1 MIRFEE
7 YLPIAT
13 STAAKSINDAFNN
26 VVLKYGLTRSQCVAL
41 YYIDLDGSTN
51 QKQLAKKMNIRES
64 TITGLLD
71 RMERDKLIER
81 KPDEEDMRRKTI
93 SLSNRGDD
101 KLSEISQVTEEF
113 VNEATSKIS
122 DKDLEIYQKVLDQM
136 LESTL
141 DWQERKIKAL
151 E

>member
-1 MIRFEE
+1 MVRFEE

-13 STAAKSINDAFNN
+13 ATASKFMNDAFNN
-26 VVLKYGLTRSQCVAL
+26 VVLKYRLTRSQCVAL

-51 QKQLAKKMNIRES
+51 QKDLAKKMNIRES
-64 TITGLLD
+64 TMTGLLD

-81 KPDEEDMRRKTI
+81 KPDKEDMRRKTI
-93 SLSNRGDD
+93 SLSNKGYD

-113 VNEATSKIS
+113 VNEATIKIS
-122 DKDLEIYQKVLDQM
+122 DKDIEIYQKVLAQM

-141 DWQERKIKAL
+141 DWQERKIKAF

>member
-64 TITGLLD
+64 TMTGLLD

>member
-51 QKQLAKKMNIRES
+51 QKQLAKKMNIKES
-64 TITGLLD
+64 TMTGLLD

>member
-41 YYIDLDGSTN
+41 YYIDLDGLTN

-64 TITGLLD
+64 TMTGLLD

>member
-51 QKQLAKKMNIRES
+51 QKQLAKKMNIKES
-64 TITGLLD
+64 TMTGLLD

-122 DKDLEIYQKVLDQM
+122 DKDLKIYQKVLDQM

>member
-1 MIRFEE
+1 M
-7 YLPIAT
+7 
-13 STAAKSINDAFNN
+13 
-26 VVLKYGLTRSQCVAL
+26 
-41 YYIDLDGSTN
+41 
-51 QKQLAKKMNIRES
+51 
-64 TITGLLD
+64 TGLLD

-101 KLSEISQVTEEF
+101 KLYEISQVTEEF

>member
-1 MIRFEE
+1 MVRFEE

-51 QKQLAKKMNIRES
+51 QKALAKKMNIRES
-64 TITGLLD
+64 TMTGLLD

-101 KLSEISQVTEEF
+101 KLYEISQVTEEF

>member
-1 MIRFEE
+1 MVRFEE

-51 QKQLAKKMNIRES
+51 QKDLAKKMNIRES
-64 TITGLLD
+64 TMTGLLD

-81 KPDEEDMRRKTI
+81 KPDEENMRRKTI

-101 KLSEISQVTEEF
+101 KLYEISQVTEEF

>member
-13 STAAKSINDAFNN
+13 STTAKSINDAFNN
-26 VVLKYGLTRSQCVAL
+26 VVFKYGLTRSQCVAL

-64 TITGLLD
+64 TMTGLLD

>member
-1 MIRFEE
+1 MRFEE

-64 TITGLLD
+64 TMTGLLD

-81 KPDEEDMRRKTI
+81 KPDKEDMRRKTI
-93 SLSNRGDD
+93 SLSDRGYD

-113 VNEATSKIS
+113 VNEATSKVS
-122 DKDLEIYQKVLDQM
+122 DKDIEIYEKVLDQM

>member
-1 MIRFEE
+1 MVRFEE

-51 QKQLAKKMNIRES
+51 QKDLAKKMNIRES
-64 TITGLLD
+64 TMTGLLD

-101 KLSEISQVTEEF
+101 KLYEISQVTEEF
-113 VNEATSKIS
+113 VNEATSKIA

>member
-1 MIRFEE
+1 MVRFEE

-51 QKQLAKKMNIRES
+51 QKDLAKKMNIRES
-64 TITGLLD
+64 TMTGLLD

-101 KLSEISQVTEEF
+101 KLYEISQVTEEF

>member
-51 QKQLAKKMNIRES
+51 QKDLAKKMNIRES
-64 TITGLLD
+64 TMTGLLD

>member
-1 MIRFEE
+1 MVRFEE

-51 QKQLAKKMNIRES
+51 QKDLAKKMNIRES
-64 TITGLLD
+64 TMTGLLD

-101 KLSEISQVTEEF
+101 KLYEISQVTEEF
-113 VNEATSKIS
+113 VNEATSKIC
-122 DKDLEIYQKVLDQM
+122 DKDIEIYQKVLNQM

-141 DWQERKIKAL
+141 DWQERKIKAF

>member
-26 VVLKYGLTRSQCVAL
+26 VVLKYGLTRSQYVAL

-64 TITGLLD
+64 TMTGLLD

>member
-64 TITGLLD
+64 TMTGLLD

-81 KPDEEDMRRKTI
+81 KPDKEDMRRKTI
-93 SLSNRGDD
+93 SLSDRGYD

-113 VNEATSKIS
+113 VNEATSKVS
-122 DKDLEIYQKVLDQM
+122 DKDIEIYQKVLDQM

>member
-1 MIRFEE
+1 MRFEE

-13 STAAKSINDAFNN
+13 STAAKSMNDAFNN

-64 TITGLLD
+64 TMTGLLD

-81 KPDEEDMRRKTI
+81 KPDKEDMRRKTI
-93 SLSNRGDD
+93 SLSDRGYD

-113 VNEATSKIS
+113 VNEATSKVS
-122 DKDLEIYQKVLDQM
+122 DKDIEIYQKVLDQM